1 MPYTLSRFS
10 FTEMMDCRARIRA
23 LLKGDFPSYAAG
35 AERIV
40 DFFHEELRDDEGQRA
55 FANVRFFMTRPF
67 GELGPDLQQI
77 AGASMPEGIER
88 DGVRCLTLLATRG
101 IDPLMN
107 RAIPLHSVAM
117 VEQTPMIAQ
126 IVQGIGLSIED
137 VVHPEPRIPIKRQ
150 AESYSVL
157 HVPDAAGN
165 PPGVAS
171 ILGFGGLLASGDMF
185 AVVMS
190 SRVPISSEV
199 AAHFKILGLNMKIAV
214 LTLVGKPLF
223 E

>member
-10 FTEMMDCRARIRA
+10 FTEMMDCRTRIRA

-55 FANVRFFMTRPF
+55 CANVRFFMTRPYA
-67 GELGPDLQQI
+67 ELGDDLQQI

-101 IDPLMN
+101 VDPLVK
-107 RAIPLHSVAM
+107 RTVPLHSVEM

-126 IVQGIGLSIED
+126 LVQGIGLSIED
-137 VVHPEPRIPIKRQ
+137 VVRPGPRIPIKRE
-150 AESYSVL
+150 AEAYSVL
-157 HVPDAAGN
+157 HVADAAGN

-185 AVVMS
+185 AVIMS
-190 SRVPISSEV
+190 SRVPISADV
-199 AAHFKILGLNMKIAV
+199 AAQFKILGLNMKIAV

-223 E
+223 G